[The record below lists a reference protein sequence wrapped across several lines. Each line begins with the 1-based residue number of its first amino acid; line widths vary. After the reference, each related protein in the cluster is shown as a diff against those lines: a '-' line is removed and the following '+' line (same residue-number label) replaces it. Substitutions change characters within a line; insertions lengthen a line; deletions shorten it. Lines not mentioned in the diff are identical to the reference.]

1 MAQILAAL
9 KLIFSLLPLI
19 TETVRGLQAAFPH
32 AGLAK
37 LDVLTAVVAEAAQ
50 ADATLKDVYAT
61 AAPKLAPILSAFV
74 GLIKKPAAAPAATPT
89 V

>member
-19 TETVRGLQAAFPH
+19 TETVHGLQTAFPS
-32 AGLAK
+32 AGTAK

-50 ADATLKDVYAT
+50 ADAVLKDVYTT

-74 GLIKKPAAAPAATPT
+74 ALIKGKPAVPAAT
-89 V
+89 